1 MEGSLRVEDEAAEAL
16 IVGVGRRALP
26 AA

>member
-16 IVGVGRRALP
+16 IVGAGRRALP